1 MKNVNLTSYNP
12 NRLMVSVSRLLAA
25 GWLLAAAHGAIA
37 ASQSASLDQAAN
49 GALNFGTNAASIS
62 PVDWENGDQGPMK
75 SHYIEGQSVAYRM
88 VLENLTNGQHTLD
101 IEWDL
106 RSGGA
111 NAIDYITHY
120 QCLDPHAFF
129 GHAPELVDPMRDLG
143 FTAATTNTAPIP
155 IPIASAIVFG
165 VPQPQ
170 TSFNNPAC
178 PRILTMFNGTS
189 IDSVAYIAGDT
200 GDLTAANSATGLRI
214 IFSTTNS
221 TVVFAWGGH
230 LASAGEWGSGQS
242 LSSINGSSYHTR
254 LLALD
259 GKGGNQDRSLKVTAI
274 YPPPQC
280 VGFSGPGIICPTTT
294 ATYTA
299 SVMGGSGTI
308 TWQAQ
313 LLNNKAGASF
323 ATASSGTGSTASVGV
338 NAGPSTGG
346 FDLKVTFTAA
356 NGSTSCSQ
364 SVGVGCSITGPPSA
378 CPSATDNAFSGPP
391 GATSYTWT
399 ISGSGSIKGAATN
412 QTVTVTAGASGSFTL
427 TLGFTGAN
435 GCSDACSKTVAI
447 SSAAACDI
455 AGPDC
460 ACPAASPVFSGP
472 AGLDGYDWTI
482 TGSGTFEGGVTTA
495 TGQQVAVVPGSS
507 GTFMLSLTTTKSGC
521 GSGTCTKTV
530 TLSAT
535 APTITCPADKT
546 VDCNAL
552 TDPGNTGMATAA
564 AGGCSGVKAITYS
577 DADAPGDCAGNHV
590 ITRTWVAEDDCGN
603 KSSCPQRISVV
614 DNNPPMITST
624 PTGGDLGCN
633 PTNPPT
639 DMSVKAQVAAID
651 NCGTPK
657 IYVSHTDGGT
667 VCAPTRTFT
676 ISAVGVC
683 NNTSTAPAVVYSW
696 KAAAA
701 GPTFTALP
709 AGGDLG
715 CNPTTLPTDT
725 SVRAQANATD
735 ICGTSTIYVAHTD
748 GGTVCAPTRTFTI
761 SAVGTCSTTSTAP
774 TVVYNWKAA
783 TTGPTF
789 TALPPGGDLGCN
801 PTTLPTDTSVRAQ
814 VNATDSCGPSTLY
827 VSHTDSGTVCA
838 PTRTFTISAVGTCNT
853 TSTAPAVVYSW
864 KATTGPTFTVLPA
877 GGDLGC
883 NPTSLPTDASVKAQ
897 VAATD
902 SCGTNTIYVSHTDGG
917 TACVPTR
924 TFRIWAVGACN
935 TTSTTPAVVYS
946 WQAGTIQPIMSCPP
960 DALCISTPCPDHPDA
975 NVTGW
980 PVLSNNCGGTI
991 ILTSNDVVSGTCPK
1005 TIMRTWTAMDTCNY
1019 SNTCVQTITC
1029 CCGAGLITDTMRCTL
1044 PAACS
1049 PSYPGIRL
1057 LFTPGSPYKLNASVP
1072 GQFYYNVFYR
1082 GTPGSSATFT
1092 LTLPYPFVT
1101 QGANPIEVYDGVTT
1115 ASSGTQT
1122 CLQPGNKILAG
1133 STQVTLASYGSSPK
1147 VGGSFYTTNVTVI
1160 VPPSGNIFLAVHLD
1174 YGLKGGDG
1182 YLKGSL
1188 NGNDAYSAT
1197 TLVVPDFQ
1205 LYNFSVSGAT
1215 TASATVQTCNWFN
1228 KNRGQ

>member
-1 MKNVNLTSYNP
+1 MKNVNITSHNP

-25 GWLLAAAHGAIA
+25 AWLLAAAHGAIA

-88 VLENLTNGQHTLD
+88 VLENLTNGPHTLD

-178 PRILTMFNGTS
+178 PKILTMFNGTS

-299 SVMGGSGTI
+299 SVTGGSGTI

-313 LLNNKAGASF
+313 LLNNTAGASF
-323 ATASSGTGSTASVGV
+323 ATASSGTGSTASVSV

-399 ISGSGSIKGAATN
+399 ISGRGSIKGAATN

-435 GCSDACSKTVAI
+435 GCSDTCSKTVAI

-657 IYVSHTDGGT
+657 VYVSHTDGGT

-696 KAAAA
+696 KAATA
-701 GPTFTALP
+701 GPTFTA
-709 AGGDLG
+709 
-715 CNPTTLPTDT
+715 
-725 SVRAQANATD
+725 
-735 ICGTSTIYVAHTD
+735 
-748 GGTVCAPTRTFTI
+748 
-761 SAVGTCSTTSTAP
+761 
-774 TVVYNWKAA
+774 
-783 TTGPTF
+783 
-789 TALPPGGDLGCN
+789 
-801 PTTLPTDTSVRAQ
+801 
-814 VNATDSCGPSTLY
+814 
-827 VSHTDSGTVCA
+827 
-838 PTRTFTISAVGTCNT
+838 
-853 TSTAPAVVYSW
+853 
-864 KATTGPTFTVLPA
+864 LPA

-935 TTSTTPAVVYS
+935 TTSTAPAVVYS
-946 WQAGTIQPIMSCPP
+946 WQAGTIQPMMSCPP

-991 ILTSNDVVSGTCPK
+991 ILTSNDVVSGSCPK

-1182 YLKGSL
+1182 YLKGGL